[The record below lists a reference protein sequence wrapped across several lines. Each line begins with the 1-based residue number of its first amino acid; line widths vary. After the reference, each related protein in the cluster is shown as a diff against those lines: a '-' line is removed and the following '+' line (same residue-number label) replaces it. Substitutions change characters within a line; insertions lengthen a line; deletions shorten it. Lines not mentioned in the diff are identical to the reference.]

1 MTRQEACGVSGEES
15 QGERIEANA
24 EGNSNGNDDIVALMA
39 VCADHS
45 LEHRECAEEDG
56 GGTDTPMPIDTATL
70 AEQCHADRIM
80 AEPQLCRGWEESSVE
95 ASPGV
100 GVAKCAGLGVRGD
113 SISDVAVEKAVEP
126 VARST
131 RQLSSQ
137 SKSKSNKV
145 QRTEAHK
152 RSKRAAKRRQAQE
165 AAGTSLKAVAL
176 RRAAMSVARQA
187 NGYGI
192 ESAPHA
198 STGYIG
204 KWGGTKPMSPTGGRV
219 SNQSETMLRSLRDQG
234 FQLVPW
240 DG

>member
-1 MTRQEACGVSGEES
+1 MTRQEACGVSAEES

-24 EGNSNGNDDIVALMA
+24 EGDGDGNDDIVALMA
-39 VCADHS
+39 ACADHD
-45 LEHRECAEEDG
+45 LERRECAEEDG
-56 GGTDTPMPIDTATL
+56 GGTDTPTPIDTAAS
-70 AEQCHADRIM
+70 AEQCHADGIM
-80 AEPQLCRGWEESSVE
+80 AEPQLCHGWGESSVE

-113 SISDVAVEKAVEP
+113 SVSDVAVEKAVEP
-126 VARST
+126 VARS
-131 RQLSSQ
+131 RQLPSQ

-165 AAGTSLKAVAL
+165 AAGTSLKAVTL
-176 RRAAMSVARQA
+176 RRAATSMARQA

-219 SNQSETMLRSLRDQG
+219 SNGSEAMLRSLRDQR